1 MYGQSPS
8 LFQSYSI
15 QGPKTTNGHIIY
27 IYTDIFLYLQDPVL
41 FTGTLRY
48 NLDPFSEF
56 DDEKQWAA
64 LEKVQL
70 KEKITTLDA
79 GLDVE
84 LTEGGGNFSVGERQL
99 LCLARAILHCNKII
113 LIDEATA
120 NVDQRQVAEIVKQGT
135 EYDFTL
141 TR

>member
-1 MYGQSPS
+1 M
-8 LFQSYSI
+8 
-15 QGPKTTNGHIIY
+15 
-27 IYTDIFLYLQDPVL
+27 L

-48 NLDPFSEF
+48 NLDPFSEY
-56 DDEKQWAA
+56 DDEKQWDA

-70 KEKITTLDA
+70 KKKIISLGA
-79 GLDVE
+79 GLDVA

-120 NVDQRQVAEIVKQGT
+120 NVDHR
-135 EYDFTL
+135 
-141 TR
+141 